1 MTAVARP
8 AFVERSNR
16 KPLSVQVVTRPA
28 LRGCWSVNISNS
40 GIGLVARPRS
50 SRDGPREGQKLDLE
64 FALPGAGARL
74 RATGEVR
81 WRHDGEASAEE
92 VNAALGVSFL
102 SFEEN
107 GELRLARYLL
117 EHEVN
122 VAVALASERQVAHAT
137 EELESVARPLFAE
150 SPAEV
155 EQLVERGDVSALIV
169 FGTREQARALIDLVG
184 GRDAEERRRWGG
196 QPRDLAPRLIVCAPL
211 SPEELVELFNAGW
224 IYRSLA
230 VPLEPGALNAVA
242 LSACREHGLRTE
254 QQRMALELERNLVR
268 THEEVV
274 EDEVQV
280 EAEGPGFQSGGMQRV
295 LSLVRIA
302 APHRV
307 AVLLQGETGTGKEV
321 MARRVHEL
329 SARRDAPFVVQD
341 CGALSETL
349 LESELFGHVK
359 GAFTGAVADHPGMF
373 VLADSGTIFLDEIEN
388 TTPNFQSKLLRAI
401 ETGEVRPVGGTRVRQ
416 VDVRII
422 AASNR
427 DLTEE
432 VRQGR
437 FRSDLFY
444 RLNTFTITLPA
455 LRARPEDVVPLAE
468 HFIAAFSA
476 AQRRPA
482 APLSPEAR
490 QALLDAPWPG
500 NVRELRNVMERA
512 VLLALPGEAITRAH
526 LPESITGESAAT
538 ADPSGARH
546 SLRAHLEHVER
557 ELISQ
562 ALTRNDGVIR
572 RAAAELQADPVTLG
586 RKARKYGLAR

>member
-1 MTAVARP
+1 MTAAARP

-16 KPLSVQVVTRPA
+16 KPLSVQVVTRPP
-28 LRGCWSVNISNS
+28 LRGCWSVNVSNS
-40 GIGLVARPRS
+40 GMGLVARPRGPQ
-50 SRDGPREGQKLDLE
+50 DGPREGQKVELE
-64 FALPGAGARL
+64 FSLPGAGARI
-74 RATGEVR
+74 RGTGEVR
-81 WRHDGEASAEE
+81 WRHDGEATPEE
-92 VNAALGVSFL
+92 VNAALGVSFV
-102 SFEEN
+102 SFEGN

-122 VAVALASERQVAHAT
+122 VAVAFASEAQAQQVR
-137 EELESVARPLFAE
+137 EELETVARPLFAE

-155 EQLVERGDVSALIV
+155 EQLVERGDISALIV
-169 FGTREQARALIDLVG
+169 FGAPEQARTLVDRIG
-184 GRDAEERRRWGG
+184 GREAEQRRRWGG
-196 QPRDLAPRLIVCAPL
+196 QPRDLAPRVILCAPL
-211 SPEELVELFNAGW
+211 PAEDLVELFNAGW

-230 VPLEPGALNAVA
+230 VPLEPGALNAAA
-242 LSACREHGLRTE
+242 LNACREHGMRTE
-254 QQRMALELERNLVR
+254 QQRMALELERNLAREHAEVE
-268 THEEVV
+268 HE
-274 EDEVQV
+274 QLRV
-280 EAEGPGFQSGGMQRV
+280 EAEGPGFQSPGMQRV

-321 MARRVHEL
+321 MARMVHQL

-422 AASNR
+422 AAGNR
-427 DLTEE
+427 DLMEE

-444 RLNTFTITLPA
+444 RLNTFTITLPP

-476 AQRRPA
+476 AQSRPV
-482 APLSPEAR
+482 PSLSAEAR

-512 VLLALPGEAITRAH
+512 VLLVRPGEAITRAH
-526 LPESITGESAAT
+526 LPESVTGESTAT
-538 ADPSGARH
+538 ADPSGAHH

-557 ELISQ
+557 ELIRQ
-562 ALTRNDGVIR
+562 ALTRNGGVMR
-572 RAAAELQADPVTLG
+572 RAAEELQADPVTLG

>member
-1 MTAVARP
+1 MTAAAHP

-16 KPLSVQVVTRPA
+16 KPLSVQVVTRPP
-28 LRGCWSVNISNS
+28 LRGCWSVNVSNS
-40 GIGLVARPRS
+40 GMGLVARPRGPQ
-50 SRDGPREGQKLDLE
+50 DGPREGQKVELE
-64 FALPGAGARL
+64 FSLPGAGARI
-74 RATGEVR
+74 RGTGEVR
-81 WRHDGEASAEE
+81 WRHDGEATPEE
-92 VNAALGVSFL
+92 VNAALGVSFV
-102 SFEEN
+102 SFEGN

-122 VAVALASERQVAHAT
+122 VAVAFASEAQAQQVR
-137 EELESVARPLFAE
+137 EELETVARPLFAE

-155 EQLVERGDVSALIV
+155 EQLVERGDISALIV
-169 FGTREQARALIDLVG
+169 FGAPEQARTLVDRIG
-184 GRDAEERRRWGG
+184 GREAEQRRRWGG
-196 QPRDLAPRLIVCAPL
+196 
-211 SPEELVELFNAGW
+211 
-224 IYRSLA
+224 
-230 VPLEPGALNAVA
+230 
-242 LSACREHGLRTE
+242 
-254 QQRMALELERNLVR
+254 LERNLAQEHAEVE
-268 THEEVV
+268 HE
-274 EDEVQV
+274 QLRV
-280 EAEGPGFQSGGMQRV
+280 EAEGPGFQSPGMQRV

-321 MARRVHEL
+321 MARMVHQL

-388 TTPNFQSKLLRAI
+388 TTPNFQSKLLRVI
-401 ETGEVRPVGGTRVRQ
+401 EAGEVRPVGGTRMRQ

-427 DLTEE
+427 DLAEE

-444 RLNTFTITLPA
+444 RLNTFTITLPP

-468 HFIAAFSA
+468 HFIAAFGA
-476 AQRRPA
+476 AQRRSVPS
-482 APLSPEAR
+482 LSAEAR

-512 VLLALPGEAITRAH
+512 VLLVRPGEAIARAH
-526 LPESITGESAAT
+526 LPESVTGESTAT
-538 ADPSGARH
+538 ADPSGAHH

-557 ELISQ
+557 ELIRQ
-562 ALTRNDGVIR
+562 ALTRNGGVMR
-572 RAAAELQADPVTLG
+572 RAAEELQADPVTLG
-586 RKARKYGLAR
+586 RKARKYGLTR